1 MAEHLLIPF
10 PGAHG
15 ASLPAASHSL
25 EGGGGSMKL
34 THTHPVLSEEER
46 SAQLRAIKK
55 LCMQLLDP
63 KAQEE
68 RAG

>member
-1 MAEHLLIPF
+1 
-10 PGAHG
+10 
-15 ASLPAASHSL
+15 
-25 EGGGGSMKL
+25 MKL